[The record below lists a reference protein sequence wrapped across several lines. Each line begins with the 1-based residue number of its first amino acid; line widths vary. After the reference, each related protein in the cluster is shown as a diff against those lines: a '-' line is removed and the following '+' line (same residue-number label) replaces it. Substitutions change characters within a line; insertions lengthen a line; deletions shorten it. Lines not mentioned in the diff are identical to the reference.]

1 MQTRIDHFV
10 IGAATLGQGVDY
22 VKDGLGVDMP
32 FGGIHEKMGTH
43 NHLMQLGKNVFLE
56 IIAIN
61 HGIDPPKRPRWF
73 GLDDPMI
80 RRRVEMQ
87 PALLTWV
94 VNTDNLNAL
103 QQNAQFSLGKIE
115 IIRRG
120 DLSWYFGL
128 PRDGRLLA
136 GGMLPYAIEWQT
148 EEHPS
153 ANMADLGCR
162 FHSLEIYHPYPQWLQ
177 TALDSIGAANLVKIC
192 PLLSDETPYLKAYI
206 HTPRGLRELPS
217 REP

>member
-1 MQTRIDHFV
+1 MQTRIDHLV
-10 IGAATLGQGVDY
+10 IGSATLVRGVDY
-22 VKDGLGVDMP
+22 VKDRLGVEMP

-61 HGIDPPKRPRWF
+61 DEIDPPKRPRWF
-73 GLDDPMI
+73 GLDDQKI
-80 RRRVEMQ
+80 RRQVEMQ

-103 QQNAQFSLGKIE
+103 QQKAQFSVGIIEKIS
-115 IIRRG
+115 RG
-120 DLSWYFGL
+120 DLNWYFGL

-136 GGMLPYAIEWQT
+136 GGMLPYAIEWRT
-148 EEHPS
+148 EEHPC

-162 FHSLEIYHPYPQWLQ
+162 FHSLEIYHPYAPWLQ
-177 TALDSIGAANLVKIC
+177 TALDSIGAAKLVKIC
-192 PLLSDETPYLKAYI
+192 PLPSNETPYLKAYI
-206 HTPRGLRELPS
+206 HTPRGLRELSS